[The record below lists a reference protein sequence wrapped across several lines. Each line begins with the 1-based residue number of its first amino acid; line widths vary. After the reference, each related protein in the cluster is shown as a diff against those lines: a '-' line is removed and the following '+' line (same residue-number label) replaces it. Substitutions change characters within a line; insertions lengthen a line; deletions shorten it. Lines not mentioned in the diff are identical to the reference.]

1 MTNTYYIFIE
11 SLRNTYEAGG
21 VVMLP
26 ILLAGVVGFYF
37 LFASWMRIG
46 GDSFRNDV
54 HKVVRRM
61 QRDLNGEGSV
71 SKTGDAHGVANAPAK
86 EHCETVALQRLR
98 KRGGFLSREFSY
110 AIEVAQ
116 KNYDEFCDYMQV
128 RMMKSVRYMEQG
140 NHIISVMAAAAPL
153 LGLLGTVT
161 GMVSTFEVITLY
173 GNQNPVLMADG
184 ISEALISTQSGLL
197 VAFPLT
203 LLKQRLDER
212 IEMLKQEMEL
222 GATVIDNYFAT
233 QVGDSSITATRA
245 NESRMTTT
253 DADNSRIVAAHAD
266 NSSFAANHANEPRM
280 NRHCEP

>member
-1 MTNTYYIFIE
+1 MTDFHYIFIE

-37 LFASWMRIG
+37 LFASWLRIG
-46 GDSFRNDV
+46 GDFFRQDIA
-54 HKVVRRM
+54 KVVKRLQKDLSGKVSAFGNVSGSESSE
-61 QRDLNGEGSV
+61 QR
-71 SKTGDAHGVANAPAK
+71 
-86 EHCETVALQRLR
+86 ETIALTRLR
-98 KRGGFLSREFSY
+98 KRGGFLSRELSY
-110 AIEVAQ
+110 ALEIAQ
-116 KNYDEFCDYMQV
+116 KDLQSFRDYMQV

-140 NHIISVMAAAAPL
+140 NHIVAVMASAAPL

-197 VAFPLT
+197 IAFPLT

-212 IEMLKQEMEL
+212 IEILKQEMEL
-222 GATVIDNYFAT
+222 GATVIDNYFVSKGET
-233 QVGDSSITATRA
+233 
-245 NESRMTTT
+245 EK
-253 DADNSRIVAAHAD
+253 NSTSLQTEGRD
-266 NSSFAANHANEPRM
+266 LT
-280 NRHCEP
+280 